1 MCVEIILDEDD
12 RLGFGEVDIG
22 QVFENLGI
30 VDGRT
35 PVGDLDM
42 APAFERREH
51 HEQVDDPIAGVL
63 AIHAS
68 GLTRLHCDLKAGFGD
83 ELLGGLIQTNQRSV
97 GIAGPGVD
105 RHTPSIAARKCRWPW
120 AE

>member
-1 MCVEIILDEDD
+1 MKLQWQVSLRKVDVGQILQD
-12 RLGFGEVDIG
+12 RGV
-22 QVFENLGI
+22 

-35 PVGDLDM
+35 SVGGLDA

-51 HEQVDDPIAGVL
+51 HEQVGDPIAGVFAIDAGGL
-63 AIHAS
+63 AW
-68 GLTRLHCDLKAGFGD
+68 LHCDRKAGFGD

-97 GIAGPGVD
+97 GIAGPRVD
-105 RHTPSIAARKCRWPW
+105 RQHVLHRRLRKRRWPW